1 MYAGSK
7 SVDIQ
12 IVSEDLSEIG
22 FGVKIFWNVPGVAT
36 FYMRAELE

>member
-12 IVSEDLSEIG
+12 IVSKDLLEIG
-22 FGVKIFWNVPGVAT
+22 FGVKKFLNVPGVAT